1 MKLATIWTLPAMS
14 VVERLRRTRES
25 LAMSV
30 AARLPVRIKYWVT
43 ILAISK
49 VSQMPQFGTKAIG
62 LISAD
67 EILQNLEKLKVV
79 A

>member
-1 MKLATIWTLPAMS
+1 MKLTTIWSLPAMS
-14 VVERLRRTRES
+14 LIERLRRTREA

-30 AARLPVRIKYWVT
+30 AARLPVRIRYWVA

-49 VSQMPQFGTKAIG
+49 VSQLPQFGTKAIG

-67 EILQNLEKLKVV
+67 EILQNLDKPKVV